1 MRRQVLMTQMDGPAY
16 TEAVAV
22 LRQKEF
28 DLHRAPW
35 DDNTLDLV
43 QSIGFDVIVI
53 GFPVEANTL
62 RRFVKCVRA
71 PGSACRRSGIILLAE
86 AGHLQAAQE
95 FIGQGIN
102 RAIGVDETSDLLA
115 AAFEDLTS
123 VAPRINLRAPT
134 RIILRIEERPVRAF
148 CQTENVSVSGMLLR
162 GFGHYPTGTTIDF
175 EINIPGESEPIRGS
189 AEIAR
194 TTNIAVER
202 LEGVGARFLS
212 FLGADQSRLSTYV
225 DQRLN

>member
-1 MRRQVLMTQMDGPAY
+1 MRKQVLMTRMDGPVF
-16 TEAVAV
+16 TEAAAF

-28 DLHRAPW
+28 DLHHAPW

-43 QSIGFDVIVI
+43 QSIGFDLIVI
-53 GFPVEANTL
+53 GFPVEVTSL

-71 PGSACRRSGIILLAE
+71 PGSACRRSGMVLLAE
-86 AGHLQAAQE
+86 RGHLEAAQE
-95 FIGQGIN
+95 FIGHGIN
-102 RAIGVDETSDLLA
+102 RAIGTEGGSELLA
-115 AAFEDLTS
+115 SALDELIS
-123 VAPRINLRAPT
+123 VAPRITLRAPT
-134 RIILRIEERPVRAF
+134 RVILRIEERPVRAF

-162 GFGHYPTGTTIDF
+162 GFGHYPAGTTIDF

-189 AEIAR
+189 AEISR